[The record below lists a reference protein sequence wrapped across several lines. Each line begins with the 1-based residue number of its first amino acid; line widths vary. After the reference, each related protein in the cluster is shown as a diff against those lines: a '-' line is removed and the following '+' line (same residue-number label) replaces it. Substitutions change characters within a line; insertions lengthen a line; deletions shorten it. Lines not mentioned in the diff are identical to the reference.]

1 MENNLSCTDMI
12 SDLPDALV
20 THILS
25 FLSPKEAVKTCM
37 LSRRWRSTWA
47 SMPVLKFDYEKFQLV
62 PKNRTEENW
71 VKFIKFVGHV
81 LQNRERS
88 LSLDTFEFK
97 CSPSWYPTVPFPIQY
112 ILLALRFNP
121 RVFSI
126 YASRGDI
133 LDCAE
138 LLFQCASLQ
147 SISLNNTLYRYRTD
161 KFFELKVV
169 NLPYLKKL
177 ELSYLK
183 VEDNLCRMLFQGC
196 RVLEELKL
204 LFCRLHVSLLSS
216 EVLNS
221 LVLTHC
227 YFEKKLVISTR
238 NLMHLDVF
246 HTRCDGANF
255 LLENMASLVDAHIR
269 CFDVDMHDNLESSNC
284 GLVFHNS
291 YSKFSMTSDHTL
303 ESAQATAMG
312 QEASNCS
319 DFKVVKSLHLGCSD
333 LRNLFS
339 SIAFF
344 LQKSPN
350 LKKLS
355 VELFPKPYMCK
366 KSSNQEWR
374 NARSSYEEFTD
385 ALLQREY
392 LEVVLIIE
400 NLSTKDGRVTKL
412 VQELYS
418 LSMSTR
424 KIVVIVQTK
433 DGYHYLC

>member
-1 MENNLSCTDMI
+1 MENNVSCTDMI

-47 SMPVLKFDYEKFQLV
+47 SMPVLRFDYEKFQPV
-62 PKNRTEENW
+62 PKNRTEVNW

-97 CSPSWYPTVPFPIQY
+97 CRPSWYPTVPFPIPC

-126 YASRGDI
+126 YASREDI

-138 LLFQCASLQ
+138 LIFQCASLQ
-147 SISLNNTLYRYRTD
+147 SISLNNTLYRSD

-169 NLPYLKKL
+169 NLPHLKKL
-177 ELSYLK
+177 ELCFLK
-183 VEDNLCRMLFQGC
+183 VHDNLCRMLFRGC

-204 LFCRLHVSLLSS
+204 LWCHLHVSLLSS

-238 NLMHLDVF
+238 NLMHLVVF

-255 LLENMASLVDAHIR
+255 SLENMASLVDAHIR

-284 GLVFHNS
+284 GFVFHNRS
-291 YSKFSMTSDHTL
+291 SKFSMTSDHTL
-303 ESAQATAMG
+303 EIAQAKAMG

-319 DFKVVKSLHLGCSD
+319 DFKVLKSLQLGCSD

-344 LQKSPN
+344 LEKSPN
-350 LKKLS
+350 LKKLGLKVS
-355 VELFPKPYMCK
+355 PKPYMCK
-366 KSSNQEWR
+366 KSSNEEWR
-374 NARSSYEEFTD
+374 NARSSFEKCTD
-385 ALLQREY
+385 ALLQREH

-400 NLSTKDGRVTKL
+400 NLSTMDKRVMKL
-412 VQELYS
+412 IQELYS
-418 LSMSTR
+418 LAKSTR

-433 DGYHYLC
+433 DGYRYLC